1 MYILNFFVHVLDILE
16 GKAAGAVRRHT
27 IRFSLFVTYA
37 IIILVFFTALFV
49 FSVSRENEKLHTQL
63 FRVLRQNAQVISTSI
78 DNELNQMNSVS
89 LNVGYSDLLKQLFSA
104 SLDEAGSLESS
115 SNIKNITDQLSS
127 IIGPNRP
134 VDQVNLYA
142 TNRGMVAVGLTN
154 GYGPTP
160 VADASWYAP
169 FQESN
174 LNRIITYTGED
185 PVLAKYST
193 DPDGKRFISLA
204 RVYTGKLWTPQGFV
218 EVKSSVRRV
227 MSAALNYS
235 SVYGEEVAVFDP
247 QGTPVLPVGSEL
259 AQFWP
264 ALTDL
269 DLHQEPTLL
278 KMNGIEGYAI
288 CAPSGMSDFKTL
300 IFIRRSEVLVP
311 TLDYLREVS
320 GIGIGML
327 VFALVLAYIAAKRIT
342 DPIKR
347 ISGDVAAFDPAKP
360 AAGPEFQTKVEEL
373 ATLYDGFRQMQSNI
387 EEGLQRELNLQ
398 AQEMQSRMLALQS
411 QMNPHFLYNS
421 LATIQAM
428 ADENMS
434 PEIIDMCQM
443 MSRILRYISSDSGA
457 LVPVRDEL
465 NCVRDYLQCI
475 VLRYQGDLSYTV
487 DVPEELLDIRVP
499 KLCIQLL
506 CENAAKYVTEKR
518 PPWHIDISG
527 ASDADCYELIIRD
540 NGPGFS
546 PDAIEALN
554 SAIREIDE
562 TGLLPTLS
570 IGGMGLLNIYMRYK
584 LFCRQEI
591 IFSVSNNPDGGACVH
606 IGGKYEQ

>member
-1 MYILNFFVHVLDILE
+1 MHILNFVKRKGGRAML
-16 GKAAGAVRRHT
+16 RHT

-37 IIILVFFTALFV
+37 IIILVCFLALSV
-49 FSVSRENEKLHTQL
+49 FAVIRENEKLHSQL
-63 FRVLRQNAQVISTSI
+63 FRVLRQNAQVISASI
-78 DNELNQMNSVS
+78 DGELNQMNSVS
-89 LNVGYSDLLKQLFSA
+89 LNVGYSDLLKKLVSQ
-104 SLDEAGSLESS
+104 SLDDEGRLVFS
-115 SNIKNITDQLSS
+115 SNIKSITDQLSS

-134 VDQVNLYA
+134 VDQVNLYGA
-142 TNRGMVAVGLTN
+142 STGMVAAGLAN
-154 GYGPTP
+154 GYEP
-160 VADASWYAP
+160 VSAKDASWYAGL
-169 FQESN
+169 QESN
-174 LNRIITYTGED
+174 LNRSITYSGED
-185 PVLAKYST
+185 ASLSKYST

-235 SVYGEEVAVFDP
+235 SVYGEEIAVFDP
-247 QGTPVLPVGSEL
+247 SGTPVLPRGTSL
-259 AQFWP
+259 GQLWP
-264 ALTDL
+264 DL
-269 DLHQEPTLL
+269 QYMDIHQEPALL
-278 KMNGIEGYAI
+278 KVNGIEGYAL
-288 CAPSGMSDFKTL
+288 CAPSSMSDFKTL
-300 IFIRRSEVLVP
+300 IFIPKSEVIVP

-320 GIGIGML
+320 GIALAML
-327 VFALVLAYIAAKRIT
+327 FFALILAYIAARRIT

-347 ISGDVAAFDPAKP
+347 ISGDVAAFNPGAP
-360 AAGPEFQTKVEEL
+360 SGQAEFQTKVEEL
-373 ATLYDGFRQMQSNI
+373 ATLYDGFRQMQTNI
-387 EEGLQRELNLQ
+387 EDGLQRELNLQ

-421 LATIQAM
+421 LAAIQSM
-428 ADENMS
+428 ADEGMA

-465 NCVRDYLQCI
+465 NCARDYLQCI
-475 VLRYQGDLSYTV
+475 ALRYAGDLSYSIEIP
-487 DVPEELLDIRVP
+487 DEIMEIRVP
-499 KLCIQLL
+499 KLCLQLL
-506 CENAAKYVTEKR
+506 CENAVKYVTEKR
-518 PPWHIDISG
+518 PPWHIRVSG
-527 ASDADCYELIIRD
+527 AVEADRYELVIRD

-546 PDAIEALN
+546 AEAIEALN
-554 SAIREIDE
+554 RAVREIDE

-591 IFSVSNNPDGGACVH
+591 IFSVSNNPEGGACVR